1 MKQYSGKTID
11 DVLNNIAVEN
21 KCKLE
26 DIVYN
31 VVEEKKGI
39 LGLGSTVVVEA
50 YTPQDIKD
58 FIFDYLGQY
67 FTELNQGVAIEIIVE
82 KQKDDNTNLYKV
94 VLDAENNAII
104 IGKNGQTLRAI
115 STVLK
120 AAVNATFKKRIN
132 VIIDVNHYKEDRYK
146 KVKGIAHRVAR
157 EVLKSHIDAEL
168 DPMPNDERKVIHQY
182 LQDMKGV
189 TTTSIGE
196 GAGRHLVIKYVG
208 KDSEIKDEQTEAA
221 VDDAADL
228 DVKPVESKED
238 TTADNN

>member
-1 MKQYSGKTID
+1 MKEYSGKTLD
-11 DVLNNIAVEN
+11 DVLNNIASEKN
-21 KCKLE
+21 CKIE

-31 VVEEKKGI
+31 IIEEKKGL
-39 LGLGSTVVVEA
+39 LGIGSNVTIDA

-58 FIFDYLGQY
+58 FIFDYLGAY
-67 FTELNQGVAIEIIVE
+67 FTELNLGVAIEIIVE
-82 KQKDDNTNLYKV
+82 KQKDDNSNLYRV

-120 AAVNATFKKRIN
+120 SAVNATFKKRIN
-132 VIIDVNHYKEDRYK
+132 VIVDVNHYKEDRYK
-146 KVKGIAHRVAR
+146 RVKGIAHRVAR

-196 GAGRHLVIKYVG
+196 GNKRHLVIKYVPNE
-208 KDSEIKDEQTEAA
+208 DVQEEA
-221 VDDAADL
+221 
-228 DVKPVESKED
+228 E
-238 TTADNN
+238 

>member
-1 MKQYSGKTID
+1 MKQYTGKTVD
-11 DVLNNIAVEN
+11 DVLNSIAVEKN
-21 KCKLE
+21 CKIE
-26 DIVYN
+26 EIVYN

-39 LGLGSTVVVEA
+39 LGIGSTVVVDA
-50 YTPQDIKD
+50 YAPQDIKD

-82 KQKDDNTNLYKV
+82 KQKEDGSNLYRV

-120 AAVNATFKKRIN
+120 SAVNSTFKKRIN
-132 VIIDVNHYKEDRYK
+132 VIVDVNHYKEDRYK

-196 GAGRHLVIKYVG
+196 GAKRHLVIKYVA
-208 KDSEIKDEQTEAA
+208 SEAETKKEETEKA
-221 VDDAADL
+221 
-228 DVKPVESKED
+228 E
-238 TTADNN
+238 

>member
-11 DVLNNIAVEN
+11 DVLNSIASEN
-21 KCKLE
+21 NCKIE
-26 DIVYN
+26 EIVYN
-31 VVEEKKGI
+31 VVEEKKGL
-39 LGLGSTVVVEA
+39 LGLGSNVVLEA
-50 YTPQDIKD
+50 YTPQDIKN

-67 FTELNQGVAIEIIVE
+67 FTELNQGVAIEIIIE
-82 KQKDDNTNLYKV
+82 KQKDDNSNLFRV

-120 AAVNATFKKRIN
+120 SAVNATFKKRVNIL
-132 VIIDVNHYKEDRYK
+132 VDVNHYKEDRYK
-146 KVKGIAHRVAR
+146 KVKGLAHRVAR

-189 TTTSIGE
+189 TTTSVGE
-196 GAGRHLVIKYVG
+196 GNKRHLVIKYVENEDPN
-208 KDSEIKDEQTEAA
+208 KEA
-221 VDDAADL
+221 
-228 DVKPVESKED
+228 
-238 TTADNN
+238 